1 MIHLGRPLVYLYPNS
16 GVIFENWGGVITFN
30 GPCIIGNA
38 SAISV
43 GEKGYLSIGGKFKA
57 TTSLKIACYHNINIA
72 KNVLV
77 GWDCLIADSDFH
89 VLTNCRNGTLTTGYA
104 PIEIGENTWIAMKCT
119 ILKGS
124 VLPKC
129 SVLSACT
136 LYAGV
141 KDSKEYSVISSSVSP
156 YTKIEGLYRNID
168 NDQIIYK

>member
-1 MIHLGRPLVYLYPNS
+1 M
-16 GVIFENWGGVITFN
+16 
-30 GPCIIGNA
+30 
-38 SAISV
+38 
-43 GEKGYLSIGGKFKA
+43 FKA
-57 TTSLKIACYHNINIA
+57 TTSLKLACYHKIKIA
-72 KNVLV
+72 DNVLI

-89 VLTNCRNGTLTTGYA
+89 ILTNCKKGTLTTGYA
-104 PIEIGENTWIAMKCT
+104 PIIICKNTWIAMKCT

-124 VLPKC
+124 VVPKY

>member
-1 MIHLGRPLVYLYPNS
+1 M
-16 GVIFENWGGVITFN
+16 FT
-30 GPCIIGNA
+30 
-38 SAISV
+38 
-43 GEKGYLSIGGKFKA
+43 A
-57 TTSLKIACYHNINIA
+57 TTSFKLACCHKINIA
-72 KNVLV
+72 DNVLIE
-77 GWDCLIADSDFH
+77 WDCLIADSDFH
-89 VLTNCRNGTLTTGYA
+89 VLTNRKNRTLPTGYA
-104 PIEIGENTWIAMKCT
+104 PVVIGEKTWIAMKCT

-124 VLPKC
+124 VVPKY